1 MSLNNQTI
9 EEALSFSQ
17 SAVQENIVPFAND
30 LLTKKDRVYFDPL
43 TNFAIVSHYS
53 DVAFVTNHPEIF
65 SNRDSTRMG
74 LGDPEIE
81 LEVFNRY
88 KEKGF
93 APAPTLVTN
102 DPPSHT
108 MFRKLVERIFTPK
121 TVKGFEPEII
131 GIVDDLLDAI
141 EKKGTGQADM
151 VAEFAVWAPLYFIMA
166 HLGVAREHSPRVK
179 QWADAAIA
187 AINPSLS
194 RERQLELTDTLIEMQ
209 QFINASAERY
219 EAEPAETILS
229 LLQHSEV
236 DGQRIDR
243 EALVSLGTQ
252 LFVAGHETTA
262 ALIATTLF
270 MLLSDPAS
278 LAAVRADPETI
289 PAFVEEALRLNP
301 PVPHRLRRTLR
312 DTEIAGTPI
321 PAGTMVQL
329 SYISA
334 NRDPARWADAE
345 GVRTDRE
352 DGRQHFSFGQGIHY
366 CIGNILART
375 EARIAIARVLERLP
389 QIRLDQDAPAPRWL
403 HSFQAHALGSLPVR
417 F

>member
-1 MSLNNQTI
+1 MSSNTQAIENNV
-9 EEALSFSQ
+9 SFSQ
-17 SAVQENIVPFAND
+17 SCVQQDIVPFAND
-30 LLTKKDRVYFDPL
+30 LLNKDSRVYFDPV
-43 TNFAIVSHYS
+43 TKFAIVSHYS
-53 DVAFVTNHPEIF
+53 DVSYVTNHPEIF
-65 SNRDSTRMG
+65 SNKDSTRMG
-74 LGDPEIE
+74 LGDPQIE
-81 LEVFNRY
+81 LEVYNRY

-93 APAPTLVTN
+93 VPVPTLVTN

-121 TVKGFEPEII
+121 TVKGFEPEITD
-131 GIVDDLLDAI
+131 IVDRLIDAM
-141 EKKGTGQADM
+141 EEKGTGRADM
-151 VAEFAVWAPLYFIMA
+151 VAEFAVWAPLYFIMGQ
-166 HLGVAREHSPRVK
+166 LGVAREHSPRVK

-187 AINPSLS
+187 AIDPALS
-194 RERQLELTDTLIEMQ
+194 GERQLELTDTLIEMQ

-219 EAEPAETILS
+219 ETEPAETILS

-236 DGQRIDR
+236 DGRRIDR

-270 MLLSDPAS
+270 MLLRDPTS
-278 LAAVRADPETI
+278 MAAAKADPGTI
-289 PAFVEEALRLNP
+289 PAFIEEALRLNP
-301 PVPHRLRRTLR
+301 PVPHRLRRTLQ
-312 DTEIAGTPI
+312 DTEIAGVAI

-334 NRDPARWADAE
+334 NRDPDRWADAE
-345 GVRTDRE
+345 EPRIDRE
-352 DGRQHFSFGQGIHY
+352 DGRQHCSFGQGIHY

-389 QIRLDQDAPAPRWL
+389 DLRLDQDAPSPQWL
-403 HSFQAHALGSLPVR
+403 PSFQAHALNSLHVR